1 MRLHLLLAAALF
13 AAAVAAAQTVPK
25 IVQIPEVPYLA
36 TSDEV
41 AAAMLRLAG
50 VTASDTVY
58 DLGCGDGRIV
68 ILAAKQYNA
77 RGVGID
83 IDPERILQSRENAD
97 RAGVEPHVRF
107 EINDLF
113 AADIHDATVVM
124 LYLLP
129 SVNARLRPK
138 LLKEL
143 KPGARIVSHSFE
155 MGDWKP
161 DKEENV
167 DGQPIYLWIVPAK

>member
-1 MRLHLLLAAALF
+1 MRRYCLLAGALF
-13 AAAVAAAQTVPK
+13 TFAAAQTVPK
-25 IVQIPEVPYLA
+25 MVQIPEVPYLA

-41 AAAMLRLAG
+41 AAAMLRLAA
-50 VTASDTVY
+50 VTANDTVY

-68 ILAAKQYNA
+68 IMAAKQYNA

-83 IDPERILQSRENAD
+83 IDPERIRQSRENAD
-97 RAGVEPHVRF
+97 RAGVEPRVHF

-113 AADIHDATVVM
+113 GADIHDATVVM

-138 LLKEL
+138 LVREL

-161 DKEENV
+161 DKEEKV

>member
-1 MRLHLLLAAALF
+1 MRLHLLLPATLLAAS
-13 AAAVAAAQTVPK
+13 AQTVPK
-25 IVQIPEVPYLA
+25 MVQIPEVPYLA

-41 AAAMLRLAG
+41 ADAMLRLAG
-50 VTASDTVY
+50 VTSSDTVY

-83 IDPERILQSRENAD
+83 IEPERIRQSRENAD
-97 RAGVEPHVRF
+97 RAGVEPRVHF

-129 SVNARLRPK
+129 SVNERLRPK

-143 KPGARIVSHSFE
+143 KPGARIVSHSFP

-161 DKEENV
+161 DKEQEV
-167 DGQPIYLWIVPAK
+167 DGQPIYLWIVPPK